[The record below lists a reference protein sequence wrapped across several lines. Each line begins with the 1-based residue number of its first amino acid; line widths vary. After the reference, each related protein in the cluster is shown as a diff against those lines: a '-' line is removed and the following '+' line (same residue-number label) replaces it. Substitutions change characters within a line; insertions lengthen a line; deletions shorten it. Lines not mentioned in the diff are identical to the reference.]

1 LSEGRQGGGGSHEVL
16 EAPLESPHSRVEEE
30 VHTVHRAEKV
40 RRPHFTSIGLEHAAR
55 ENSVI
60 SKSNFSRMLYE
71 MIGTKKT
78 LLGSWPQN
86 RGEMCYTHHP
96 LDTRKAVAR
105 QILISH

>member
-1 LSEGRQGGGGSHEVL
+1 VARC
-16 EAPLESPHSRVEEE
+16 EE
-30 VHTVHRAEKV
+30 VRVCRRAG
-40 RRPHFTSIGLEHAAR
+40 RAAGAVMR
-55 ENSVI
+55 
-60 SKSNFSRMLYE
+60 FSRHLSSHLTPEWRKKYIQYTELKRMLYE